1 VAKTFPTQ
9 QTQARAQAIAHK
21 LTRREELYKAFI
33 EALPALEDMGNRGV
47 IDVLQAF
54 SEAAR
59 QEFHGLGG

>member
-1 VAKTFPTQ
+1 MLTP
-9 QTQARAQAIAHK
+9 QTQARAQMIAHK

-33 EALPALEDMGNRGV
+33 ETLPPLGDVVNRGA

-59 QEFHGLGG
+59 QEFHRPGM